1 MISPTIL
8 ITGGAGY
15 IGSHTALF
23 MAQKGYRVV
32 ILDNKKMDCDWAT
45 SIQGDFSDK
54 DILNEIFKQ
63 YNIEAVMHLAGYIE
77 VGESVKK
84 PLKFY
89 TNNVSK
95 TVQLLE
101 VMVDNQ
107 INKLIFSS
115 SCAIYGIPEFLPV
128 TEEHPKNPVSPYGKS
143 KLMVENLLQD
153 LSETSDLKFV
163 SLRYFNA
170 AGAVPEYGLGEQHF
184 PETHLIPLLLHSAK
198 TGKPFA
204 IFGTDYP
211 TKDGSCIR
219 DYLHAWDIADAHWRA
234 LCYLN
239 EDRPSGFFNLGTG
252 TGFSVKEMIQ
262 AVENV
267 SKTEIRTIA
276 SERRTGDSPILIA
289 DSTKAQAL
297 LKWKA
302 KCSDLETI
310 LRSAYI
316 FDNQL
321 RSKNII
327 EPNETI
333 II

>member
-1 MISPTIL
+1 MIPPTVL

-15 IGSHTALF
+15 IGSHAALF

-32 ILDNKKMDCDWAT
+32 IIDNKKINCDWAT
-45 SIQGDFSDK
+45 SIQADFSDK
-54 DILNEIFKQ
+54 NVLNEIFQQ
-63 YNIEAVMHLAGYIE
+63 YNIEAVMHFAGYIE
-77 VGESVKK
+77 VEESVKK

-107 INKLIFSS
+107 VNKLIFSS
-115 SCAIYGIPEFLPV
+115 SCAIYGIPEFLPL

-163 SLRYFNA
+163 SLRYSNA
-170 AGAVPEYGLGEQHF
+170 AGAVPEYGLGEYHV
-184 PETHLIPLLLHSAK
+184 PETHLIPLLLNSAK
-198 TGKPFA
+198 TGKPFT

-239 EDRPSGFFNLGTG
+239 EERPSEFFNLGTG
-252 TGFSVKEMIQ
+252 IGFSVKEMIQ

-267 SKTEIRTIA
+267 CKTPIRTITA
-276 SERRTGDSPILIA
+276 DRRAGDSPILVA
-289 DSTKAQAL
+289 DPTKTQTL

-302 KCSDLETI
+302 RCSDLETI
-310 LRSAYI
+310 LRTAYI
-316 FDNQL
+316 FDNLL
-321 RSKNII
+321 RENNLI
-327 EPNETI
+327 EMHKDI

>member
-1 MISPTIL
+1 MIPPTVL

-23 MAQKGYRVV
+23 MAQKGYRVI
-32 ILDNKKMDCDWAT
+32 ILDNKKINCDWAT
-45 SIQGDFSDK
+45 SIECDFSDK
-54 DILNEIFKQ
+54 SILNEVFKQ
-63 YNIEAVMHLAGYIE
+63 YNIEAVMHFAGYIE

-101 VMVDNQ
+101 VMVDNE
-107 INKLIFSS
+107 IHKLIFSS
-115 SCAIYGIPEFLPV
+115 SCAIYGIPEFLPLI
-128 TEEHPKNPVSPYGKS
+128 EDHPKNPVSPYGKS

-170 AGAVPEYGLGEQHF
+170 AGAVPEYGLGEQHI
-184 PETHLIPLLLHSAK
+184 PETHLIPLLLDSAK
-198 TGKPFA
+198 TGKPFT

-211 TKDGSCIR
+211 TPDGSCIR

-239 EDRPSGFFNLGTG
+239 EERPSGFFNLGSG
-252 TGFSVKEMIQ
+252 KGFSVKEMIQ
-262 AVENV
+262 AVENIC
-267 SKTEIRTIA
+267 KAPIRTLV
-276 SERRTGDSPILIA
+276 SERRAGDSPILIA
-289 DSTKAQAL
+289 DPTRAQTF

-310 LRSAYI
+310 LRTAYV
-316 FDNQL
+316 FDNLL
-321 RSKNII
+321 RTNNII
-327 EPNETI
+327 KANEDLI
-333 II
+333 I